1 MNMENDYADEHQA
14 FAASRSTDYVYETGN
29 RAVFHALDSHA
40 ETIEGD
46 VKLPFVITGAAGCG
60 KSALLANWV
69 SLRRKTKHRDEFLF
83 QHFVGCSPQSKQLAH
98 LLHRLESALKEHFQ
112 LREME
117 IPTSEERLRWSLSRF
132 LAAAGK
138 KQFPARIVIVLD
150 AVNCLLGESSTANTL
165 HWLPSQLPQ
174 GVRIIV
180 STVELEQFGSS
191 PDGLFD
197 ESRMHRTYTELRRRK
212 CPTIHLQPLSVEVRH
227 LIINS
232 FLAAN
237 QQSLQ
242 LLKQAQQFRIV
253 TAKASSQPLFLRTV
267 LYALRLGAEMS
278 NATIDQQVE
287 VYLAAEVTP
296 VLIARVLEMCSGYVD
311 STYTEAAN
319 NLRRVL
325 TALYSSRHGLT
336 EIEMW
341 GIAQLATGNPLPREQ
356 CACIRRILRDFTFSV
371 NGLRSLSHVEYAAVI
386 YSDYIRSPEARIR
399 AHHLMARYFGR
410 LSPCDRKLD
419 ALPYHLEVSGNWH
432 RLRAVLVE
440 VRMFCLWWTHA
451 HKREFLNLWA
461 SLTAS
466 SNSHTPIRKLV
477 TGEFDDTMRCA
488 QPSRPCLDL
497 VEEYVR
503 SVDEFKLAHTPSD
516 DELAAVI
523 LQIGDFMLE
532 FATLSLEEAADVPKF
547 IHPPIP
553 NDDLAS
559 LGVPFLSIDK
569 DGNSILNTPVV
580 ELISEKGNSSG
591 KLGVVD
597 VPMKVNEK
605 VPLCSTYF
613 YHRWVW
619 IQFPWVSL
627 ANCGERFLK
636 GVAQRSNHQDKT
648 ATTPST
654 KLLKLNQFL
663 CTTPA
668 NAAPKISNDSTAL
681 ASTMKAAVVDR
692 KLPQISSVKID
703 NMADAL
709 AKPTAETK
717 KPNSESR
724 HKFARKKMS
733 PQNQQRGF
741 VDHYANK
748 LNQLRGIISSYR
760 NELDQL
766 RQERIAVNRR
776 YDGIRDEANE
786 LSKMHLS
793 TSGLETELTR
803 LVERLERTE
812 RGHRMAKL
820 LYRNYECVKLM
831 CERHP
836 AHSQALI
843 DELEAKL
850 TQDDLFIKEVQ
861 QQLRSNIFDSHDF
874 AANNKILHRA
884 AQDLTGLQN
893 DMLIQRIRQREHL
906 QRTARRKH
914 LNRPTDGLLSSDG
927 SNSGVKSR
935 RDSTKERHNHTRGI
949 LAKDTALVGSRP
961 QELASY
967 LELEWEARLMLIQKR
982 TLLPNL
988 REFFCKFYLAQS
1000 LQTQMCAL
1008 HDAAE
1013 LRQRKVKYMLSQS
1026 ELELEQVRYDSQS
1039 IVGSSSREARDMQLR
1054 LANQLMRYKHAQETA
1069 LMAES
1074 LHRAAFGGI
1083 KHVCIMLGIPPP
1095 DKDTPI
1101 NEIIHQVESVLE
1113 SLTEER
1119 DRSAQKLAGHKQVT
1133 PDTAHSNKK
1142 YLRTPEL
1149 DAALEHFETSK
1160 SLIAHRLPAKAS

>member
-1 MNMENDYADEHQA
+1 
-14 FAASRSTDYVYETGN
+14 
-29 RAVFHALDSHA
+29 
-40 ETIEGD
+40 
-46 VKLPFVITGAAGCG
+46 
-60 KSALLANWV
+60 
-69 SLRRKTKHRDEFLF
+69 
-83 QHFVGCSPQSKQLAH
+83 
-98 LLHRLESALKEHFQ
+98 
-112 LREME
+112 
-117 IPTSEERLRWSLSRF
+117 
-132 LAAAGK
+132 
-138 KQFPARIVIVLD
+138 
-150 AVNCLLGESSTANTL
+150 
-165 HWLPSQLPQ
+165 
-174 GVRIIV
+174 
-180 STVELEQFGSS
+180 
-191 PDGLFD
+191 
-197 ESRMHRTYTELRRRK
+197 
-212 CPTIHLQPLSVEVRH
+212 LQPLSVEVRH

-232 FLAAN
+232 FLATN

-267 LYALRLGAEMS
+267 LYALRLGSEMS

-287 VYLAAEVTP
+287 IYLAAEVTP
-296 VLIARVLEMCSGYVD
+296 VLIARILEMCSGYVD
-311 STYTEAAN
+311 STCIEAAN
-319 NLRRVL
+319 NLRRIL
-325 TALYSSRHGLT
+325 TALYSSRHGLS

-341 GIAQLATGNPLPREQ
+341 GVAELATGNSLPHEQ

-386 YSDYIRSPEARIR
+386 YGDYIRSPEMHIR
-399 AHHLMARYFGR
+399 AHHLMARYFGG
-410 LSPCDRKLD
+410 LLPCDRKLD

-440 VRMFCLWWTHA
+440 VKMFRLWWTHA
-451 HKREFLNLWA
+451 HKREFLSLWA

-466 SNSHTPIRKLV
+466 CNSHAPVRKLV
-477 TGEFDDTMRCA
+477 TGEFDDTMRYA
-488 QPSRPCLDL
+488 QPPRPCLDL

-503 SVDEFKLAHTPSD
+503 SVDEFKFAHSPSD

-523 LQIGDFMLE
+523 LQIGDFLLE

-553 NDDLAS
+553 NDDMAS

-569 DGNSILNTPVV
+569 DGNSVLNTPVV
-580 ELISEKGNSSG
+580 ELISKKGNISC

-597 VPMKVNEK
+597 MSIKVNEK

-613 YHRWVW
+613 YHRWMW
-619 IQFPWVSL
+619 IQFPWVCL

-636 GVAQRSNHQDKT
+636 GVAQRSSHQDKT

-663 CTTPA
+663 CMTPA
-668 NAAPKISNDSTAL
+668 NTAPKMSSSSTAL
-681 ASTMKAAVVDR
+681 ASTMKAAVVDH
-692 KLPQISSVKID
+692 KLPQISFVKSD
-703 NMADAL
+703 NMLDAL
-709 AKPTAETK
+709 ARPPTETK
-717 KPNSESR
+717 NRTSKSR
-724 HKFARKKMS
+724 HNFAQKKKS

-741 VDHYANK
+741 VDHFANK
-748 LNQLRGIISSYR
+748 LKQLRETIGSYR

-766 RQERIAVNRR
+766 RQERIAVHRR
-776 YDGIRDEANE
+776 YDGICDEVNE

-793 TSGLETELTR
+793 TSSLEAELTR

-850 TQDDLFIKEVQ
+850 SQDDLFIKEVQ
-861 QQLRSNIFDSHDF
+861 HQLRKNIFESHDF

-893 DMLIQRIRQREHL
+893 DMLIQRIRQRENL

-914 LNRPTDGLLSSDG
+914 LNHPTDGLLSSKD
-927 SNSGVKSR
+927 SSSGVKPGG
-935 RDSTKERHNHTRGI
+935 DGKKEQRHSQYKGV
-949 LAKDTALVGSRP
+949 LAKDTALVISQP

-967 LELEWEARLMLIQKR
+967 LGLKWETQFKLIQKR

-988 REFFCKFYLAQS
+988 RDFFCKFYLAQS

-1013 LRQRKVKYMLSQS
+1013 LRQRKVKHMLSQS
-1026 ELELEQVRYDSQS
+1026 EVELEQVRYDSQS
-1039 IVGSSSREARDMQLR
+1039 IVGSRSREARDMQLR
-1054 LANQLMRYKHAQETA
+1054 LANQLMRHKHVQEMA

-1074 LHRAAFGGI
+1074 LHRTAFGGI
-1083 KHVCIMLGIPPP
+1083 KHVCTMLGIPPP

-1113 SLTEER
+1113 SLMEER
-1119 DRSAQKLAGHKQVT
+1119 DRSAQKLVGHQQVT
-1133 PDTAHSNKK
+1133 QDTVQSNEKC
-1142 YLRTPEL
+1142 LRTPEL

-1160 SLIAHRLPAKAS
+1160 SLIAHRLPAKA

>member
-1 MNMENDYADEHQA
+1 MLATVK
-14 FAASRSTDYVYETGN
+14 AAS
-29 RAVFHALDSHA
+29 
-40 ETIEGD
+40 
-46 VKLPFVITGAAGCG
+46 
-60 KSALLANWV
+60 
-69 SLRRKTKHRDEFLF
+69 
-83 QHFVGCSPQSKQLAH
+83 SPPPPT
-98 LLHRLESALKEHFQ
+98 SALKEHFQ

-117 IPTSEERLRWSLSRF
+117 IPTSEERLRWSLNRF
-132 LAAAGK
+132 LTAAGK

-180 STVELEQFGSS
+180 STVELEQFGSN
-191 PDGLFD
+191 PEGLFD
-197 ESRMHRTYTELRRRK
+197 ESRIHRTYTELRRRK

-232 FLAAN
+232 FLATN

-267 LYALRLGAEMS
+267 LYALRLGSEMS

-287 VYLAAEVTP
+287 IYLAAEVTP
-296 VLIARVLEMCSGYVD
+296 VLIARILEMCSGYVD
-311 STYTEAAN
+311 STCIEAAN
-319 NLRRVL
+319 NLRRIL
-325 TALYSSRHGLT
+325 TALYSSRHGLS

-341 GIAQLATGNPLPREQ
+341 GVAELATGNSLPHEQ

-386 YSDYIRSPEARIR
+386 YGDYIRSPEMHIR
-399 AHHLMARYFGR
+399 AHHLMARYFGG
-410 LSPCDRKLD
+410 LLPCDRKLD

-440 VRMFCLWWTHA
+440 VKMFRLWWTHA
-451 HKREFLNLWA
+451 HKREFLSLWA

-466 SNSHTPIRKLV
+466 CNSHAPIRKLV

-488 QPSRPCLDL
+488 QPPRPCLDL

-503 SVDEFKLAHTPSD
+503 SVDEFKFAHSPSD

-523 LQIGDFMLE
+523 LQIGDFLLE

-569 DGNSILNTPVV
+569 DGNSVLNTPVV
-580 ELISEKGNSSG
+580 ELISKKGNISG

-597 VPMKVNEK
+597 MSIKVNEK

-613 YHRWVW
+613 YHRWMW
-619 IQFPWVSL
+619 IQFPWVCL

-636 GVAQRSNHQDKT
+636 GVAQRSSHQDKT

-663 CTTPA
+663 CMTPA
-668 NAAPKISNDSTAL
+668 NTAPKMSSGSTAL
-681 ASTMKAAVVDR
+681 ASTMKAAVVDH
-692 KLPQISSVKID
+692 KLPQISFVKSD
-703 NMADAL
+703 NMLDAL
-709 AKPTAETK
+709 ARPPTETK
-717 KPNSESR
+717 NRTSKSR
-724 HKFARKKMS
+724 HNFAPIKKS

-741 VDHYANK
+741 VDHFANK
-748 LNQLRGIISSYR
+748 LKQLRETIGSYR

-766 RQERIAVNRR
+766 RQERIAVHRR
-776 YDGIRDEANE
+776 YDGICDEVNE

-793 TSGLETELTR
+793 TSSLEAELTR

-812 RGHRMAKL
+812 RGHRVAKL

-850 TQDDLFIKEVQ
+850 SQDDLFIKEVQ
-861 QQLRSNIFDSHDF
+861 HQLRKNIFESHDF

-893 DMLIQRIRQREHL
+893 DMLIQRIRQRENL

-914 LNRPTDGLLSSDG
+914 LNHPTDGLLSSKD
-927 SNSGVKSR
+927 SNSGVKPGG
-935 RDSTKERHNHTRGI
+935 DGKKEQRHSQYKGV
-949 LAKDTALVGSRP
+949 LAKDTALVISQP

-967 LELEWEARLMLIQKR
+967 LGLKWETQFKLIQKR

-988 REFFCKFYLAQS
+988 RDFFCKFYLAQS

-1013 LRQRKVKYMLSQS
+1013 LRQRKVKHMLSQS
-1026 ELELEQVRYDSQS
+1026 EVELEQVRYDSQS
-1039 IVGSSSREARDMQLR
+1039 IVGSRSREARDMQLR
-1054 LANQLMRYKHAQETA
+1054 LANQLMRHKHVQEMA

-1074 LHRAAFGGI
+1074 LHRTAFGGI
-1083 KHVCIMLGIPPP
+1083 KHVCTMLGIPPP

-1113 SLTEER
+1113 SLMEER
-1119 DRSAQKLAGHKQVT
+1119 DRSAQKLVGHQQVT
-1133 PDTAHSNKK
+1133 QDTVQSNEKC
-1142 YLRTPEL
+1142 LRTPEL

-1160 SLIAHRLPAKAS
+1160 SLIAHRLPAKA

>member
-1 MNMENDYADEHQA
+1 MSMENDYVDEHQA
-14 FAASRSTDYVYETGN
+14 FAASRSSDYVYETGS
-29 RAVFHALDSHA
+29 RVAFHALDSHA

-117 IPTSEERLRWSLSRF
+117 IPTSEERLRWSLNRF
-132 LAAAGK
+132 LTAAGK

-180 STVELEQFGSS
+180 STVELEQFGSN
-191 PDGLFD
+191 PEGLFD
-197 ESRMHRTYTELRRRK
+197 ESRIHRTYTELRRRK

-232 FLAAN
+232 FLATN

-267 LYALRLGAEMS
+267 LYALRLGSEMS

-287 VYLAAEVTP
+287 IYLAAEVTP
-296 VLIARVLEMCSGYVD
+296 VLIARILEMCSGYVD
-311 STYTEAAN
+311 STCIEAAN
-319 NLRRVL
+319 NLRRIL
-325 TALYSSRHGLT
+325 TALYSSRHGLS

-341 GIAQLATGNPLPREQ
+341 GVAELATGNSLPHEQ

-386 YSDYIRSPEARIR
+386 YGDYIRSPEMHIR
-399 AHHLMARYFGR
+399 AHHLMARYFGG
-410 LSPCDRKLD
+410 LLPCDRKLD

-440 VRMFCLWWTHA
+440 VKMFRLWWTHA
-451 HKREFLNLWA
+451 HKREFLSLWA

-466 SNSHTPIRKLV
+466 CNSHAPVRKLV
-477 TGEFDDTMRCA
+477 TGEFDDTMRYA
-488 QPSRPCLDL
+488 QPPRPCLDL

-503 SVDEFKLAHTPSD
+503 SVDEFKFAHSPSD

-523 LQIGDFMLE
+523 LQIGDFLLE

-553 NDDLAS
+553 NDDMAS

-569 DGNSILNTPVV
+569 DGNSVLNTPVV
-580 ELISEKGNSSG
+580 ELISKKGNISC

-597 VPMKVNEK
+597 MSIKVNEK

-613 YHRWVW
+613 YHRWMW
-619 IQFPWVSL
+619 IQFPWVCL

-636 GVAQRSNHQDKT
+636 GVAQRSSHQDKT

-663 CTTPA
+663 CMTPA
-668 NAAPKISNDSTAL
+668 NTAPKMSSSSTAL
-681 ASTMKAAVVDR
+681 ASTMKAAVVDH
-692 KLPQISSVKID
+692 KLPQISFVKSD
-703 NMADAL
+703 NMLDAL
-709 AKPTAETK
+709 ARPPTETK
-717 KPNSESR
+717 NRTSKSR
-724 HKFARKKMS
+724 HNFAQKKKS

-741 VDHYANK
+741 VDHFANK
-748 LNQLRGIISSYR
+748 LKQLRETIGSYR

-766 RQERIAVNRR
+766 RQERIAVHRR
-776 YDGIRDEANE
+776 YDGICDEVNE

-793 TSGLETELTR
+793 TSSLEAELTR

-850 TQDDLFIKEVQ
+850 SQDDLFIKEVQ
-861 QQLRSNIFDSHDF
+861 HQLRKNIFESHDF

-893 DMLIQRIRQREHL
+893 DMLIQRIRQRENL

-914 LNRPTDGLLSSDG
+914 LNHPTDGLLSSKD
-927 SNSGVKSR
+927 SSSGVKPGG
-935 RDSTKERHNHTRGI
+935 DGKKEQRHSQYKGV
-949 LAKDTALVGSRP
+949 LAKDTALVISQP

-967 LELEWEARLMLIQKR
+967 LGLKWETQFKLIQKR

-988 REFFCKFYLAQS
+988 RDFFCKFYLAQS

-1013 LRQRKVKYMLSQS
+1013 LRQRKVKHMLSQS
-1026 ELELEQVRYDSQS
+1026 EVELEQVRYDSQS
-1039 IVGSSSREARDMQLR
+1039 IVGSRSREARDMQLR
-1054 LANQLMRYKHAQETA
+1054 LANQLMRHKHVQEMA

-1074 LHRAAFGGI
+1074 LHRTAFGGI
-1083 KHVCIMLGIPPP
+1083 KHVCTMLGIPPP

-1113 SLTEER
+1113 SLMEER
-1119 DRSAQKLAGHKQVT
+1119 DRSAQKLVGHQQVT
-1133 PDTAHSNKK
+1133 QDTVQSNEKC
-1142 YLRTPEL
+1142 LRTPEL

-1160 SLIAHRLPAKAS
+1160 SLIAHRLPAKA

>member
-1 MNMENDYADEHQA
+1 MNQ
-14 FAASRSTDYVYETGN
+14 R
-29 RAVFHALDSHA
+29 R
-40 ETIEGD
+40 
-46 VKLPFVITGAAGCG
+46 GC
-60 KSALLANWV
+60 
-69 SLRRKTKHRDEFLF
+69 
-83 QHFVGCSPQSKQLAH
+83 
-98 LLHRLESALKEHFQ
+98 
-112 LREME
+112 
-117 IPTSEERLRWSLSRF
+117 
-132 LAAAGK
+132 
-138 KQFPARIVIVLD
+138 
-150 AVNCLLGESSTANTL
+150 
-165 HWLPSQLPQ
+165 
-174 GVRIIV
+174 
-180 STVELEQFGSS
+180 
-191 PDGLFD
+191 
-197 ESRMHRTYTELRRRK
+197 
-212 CPTIHLQPLSVEVRH
+212 
-227 LIINS
+227 
-232 FLAAN
+232 
-237 QQSLQ
+237 
-242 LLKQAQQFRIV
+242 
-253 TAKASSQPLFLRTV
+253 
-267 LYALRLGAEMS
+267 
-278 NATIDQQVE
+278 
-287 VYLAAEVTP
+287 
-296 VLIARVLEMCSGYVD
+296 
-311 STYTEAAN
+311 
-319 NLRRVL
+319 
-325 TALYSSRHGLT
+325 
-336 EIEMW
+336 
-341 GIAQLATGNPLPREQ
+341 
-356 CACIRRILRDFTFSV
+356 
-371 NGLRSLSHVEYAAVI
+371 
-386 YSDYIRSPEARIR
+386 
-399 AHHLMARYFGR
+399 
-410 LSPCDRKLD
+410 
-419 ALPYHLEVSGNWH
+419 
-432 RLRAVLVE
+432 
-440 VRMFCLWWTHA
+440 
-451 HKREFLNLWA
+451 
-461 SLTAS
+461 
-466 SNSHTPIRKLV
+466 
-477 TGEFDDTMRCA
+477 
-488 QPSRPCLDL
+488 
-497 VEEYVR
+497 
-503 SVDEFKLAHTPSD
+503 
-516 DELAAVI
+516 
-523 LQIGDFMLE
+523 
-532 FATLSLEEAADVPKF
+532 
-547 IHPPIP
+547 
-553 NDDLAS
+553 
-559 LGVPFLSIDK
+559 
-569 DGNSILNTPVV
+569 
-580 ELISEKGNSSG
+580 
-591 KLGVVD
+591 
-597 VPMKVNEK
+597 
-605 VPLCSTYF
+605 
-613 YHRWVW
+613 
-619 IQFPWVSL
+619 
-627 ANCGERFLK
+627 
-636 GVAQRSNHQDKT
+636 
-648 ATTPST
+648 
-654 KLLKLNQFL
+654 
-663 CTTPA
+663 
-668 NAAPKISNDSTAL
+668 
-681 ASTMKAAVVDR
+681 
-692 KLPQISSVKID
+692 
-703 NMADAL
+703 
-709 AKPTAETK
+709 
-717 KPNSESR
+717 
-724 HKFARKKMS
+724 
-733 PQNQQRGF
+733 
-741 VDHYANK
+741 
-748 LNQLRGIISSYR
+748 ISSYR
-760 NELDQL
+760 KELDQL

-967 LELEWEARLMLIQKR
+967 LELEWEARLKLIQKR